1 MSLMGRD
8 LSLAPCG
15 LVVERVETEAEG
27 LLILA
32 RPASTTAVCPTC
44 GSASA
49 RIHSTYRRMLADLP
63 AQGRAVRIS
72 VSTRRFRW
80 PYRSAR
86 GRSRS
91 WQCRVPK
98 GGPARYYVA
107 SATKAKRHPD
117 T

>member
-49 RIHSTYRRMLADLP
+49 RIHSTYRRMLGDLP
-63 AQGRAVRIS
+63 AQGRAGRIGFSPRGVRFAW
-72 VSTRRFRW
+72 VSSHQRIFTGRPAATAARPFARRATRLE
-80 PYRSAR
+80 
-86 GRSRS
+86 GI
-91 WQCRVPK
+91 
-98 GGPARYYVA
+98 
-107 SATKAKRHPD
+107 
-117 T
+117 